1 MRAFGGYLMNWFL
14 LIATILSFI
23 TFAVH
28 LFLGGRE
35 IATPLLKSDL
45 DQVPKLTAYYC
56 WHMVTLMLLL
66 MTVTFGYAFFF
77 PGNAALVV
85 TMMIFSI
92 GCALLSFGLIAVYR
106 VSPIQLPQWIFFV
119 LISVFAFISLF

>member
-1 MRAFGGYLMNWFL
+1 MNWFL
-14 LIATILSFI
+14 LIAAILSFV

-28 LFLGGRE
+28 FFIGGRE

-66 MTVTFGYAFFF
+66 MTTTFGYACFF

-85 TMMIFSI
+85 IMIIFSV

-106 VSPIQLPQWIFFV
+106 VSLMQLPQWIFFV
-119 LISVFAFISLF
+119 LISIFAFISLFYL